1 MGLTSSHAT
10 MQLATCGGAPNLTV
24 HVIDDDPAIRDAISL
39 LLKAE
44 GMEVQAYP
52 SAPDF
57 LGAVQNSCNGCVVV
71 TDVRLPGISGI
82 ELVSIIKERGFSI
95 PVIMIT
101 GHADVQLAVMAMK
114 LGACDF
120 IEKPFKDD
128 ALIEAV
134 RAAIK
139 RSESQSDIAEI
150 AEFTNRFESL
160 TSREKQV
167 LERVISGETNKVIA
181 HKLGI
186 SIRTVEVHRSNL
198 IAKTGAK
205 NLAELVRMFF
215 AVQEV
220 RQG

>member
-1 MGLTSSHAT
+1 LTAY
-10 MQLATCGGAPNLTV
+10 
-24 HVIDDDPAIRDAISL
+24 VIDDDPAIRDAISL

-44 GMEVQAYP
+44 GMEVQAYS
-52 SAPDF
+52 SASDF
-57 LGAVQNSCNGCVVV
+57 LVAVQNSCNGCVVV

-101 GHADVQLAVMAMK
+101 GHAEVQLAVKAMK

-120 IEKPFKDD
+120 IEKPFHDH

-139 RSESQSDIAEI
+139 RSHSEGHNAEVV
-150 AEFTNRFESL
+150 EFTKRFECL

-167 LERVISGETNKVIA
+167 LDRIVSGETNKVIA

-186 SIRTVEVHRSNL
+186 SIRTVEIHRSKL

-205 NLAELVRMFF
+205 NLAELVRMCF
-215 AVQEV
+215 AVQGAN
-220 RQG
+220 QG